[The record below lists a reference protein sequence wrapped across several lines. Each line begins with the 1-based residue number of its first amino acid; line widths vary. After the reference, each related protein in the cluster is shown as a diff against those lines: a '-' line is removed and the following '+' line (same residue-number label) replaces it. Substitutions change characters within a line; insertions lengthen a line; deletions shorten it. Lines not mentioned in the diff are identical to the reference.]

1 MITGIRRFIADRRSP
16 QVAPSPA
23 LWRLGIVDW
32 IGKHPVL
39 ERRRTQF
46 GTWWGNRTPR
56 ERRLLIAL
64 GSTLALVLLVA
75 AIYRPLAATR
85 ARATADIQTYE
96 VLAAQLR
103 IAGPELAR
111 LRAIDRS
118 ASPATVTS
126 SASSFG
132 LALSSIQP
140 EEGFIR
146 VSVQEA
152 EFTKLVQ
159 WLVQLE
165 STTTLRVSQLRVDR
179 RPAPG
184 MVNAQITLRI

>member
-1 MITGIRRFIADRRSP
+1 MTINIRRFISDRRSP
-16 QVAPSPA
+16 AVAPSRA
-23 LWRLGIVDW
+23 LWRLPIVDW
-32 IGKHPVL
+32 IGKYPVL
-39 ERRRTQF
+39 ERRRTEF
-46 GTWWGNRTPR
+46 GLWWGNRTPR

-64 GSTLALVLLVA
+64 AGTAALLLVVL
-75 AIYRPLAATR
+75 AIYKPLADTR
-85 ARATADIQTYE
+85 ARAVADIHTYE

-132 LALSSIQP
+132 LTVSKLEPQP
-140 EEGFIR
+140 GFIR
-146 VSVQEA
+146 VSLQNA
-152 EFTKLVQ
+152 DFTKVIQ

-165 STTTLRVSQLRVDR
+165 TSSTLRVSQVRMDR
-179 RPAPG
+179 QNVPG
-184 MVNAQITLRI
+184 IVNAQITLKI

>member
-1 MITGIRRFIADRRSP
+1 MIVAFRRFIADRRSP
-16 QVAPSPA
+16 RVAPSPA

-32 IGKHPVL
+32 VGKYPVL
-39 ERRRTQF
+39 ERRRTEF
-46 GTWWGNRTPR
+46 GLWWGNRTPR
-56 ERRLLIAL
+56 ERRMLVAL
-64 GSTLALVLLVA
+64 ASTLALVLMIM
-75 AIYRPLAATR
+75 AIYKPLADNR
-85 ARATADIQTYE
+85 ARAIADIHTYE

-132 LALSSIQP
+132 LAISRLEPQ
-140 EEGFIR
+140 EGMIR
-146 VSVQEA
+146 VSLQEA
-152 EFTKLVQ
+152 DFAKVIQ

-165 STTTLRVSQLRVDR
+165 TATTLRVSQVRMDR
-179 RPAPG
+179 GRGPG
-184 MVNAQITLRI
+184 FVNAQITLKI

>member
-1 MITGIRRFIADRRSP
+1 MINIRRFISDRRSP
-16 QVAPSPA
+16 KVAPSPA

-32 IGKHPVL
+32 VGRYPVL
-39 ERRRTQF
+39 ERRRTEF
-46 GTWWGNRTPR
+46 GLWWGNRTPR

-64 GSTLALVLLVA
+64 ASTATLVLLIM
-75 AIYRPLAATR
+75 AIYKPLADTR
-85 ARATADIQTYE
+85 SRAMADIHTYE

-118 ASPATVTS
+118 ASPATVAS

-132 LALSSIQP
+132 LTLSRIEPQ
-140 EEGFIR
+140 EGFIR
-146 VSVQEA
+146 VSLQDA
-152 EFTKLVQ
+152 DFTKVVQ

-165 STTTLRVSQLRVDR
+165 STSTLRVSQVRMDR
-179 RPAPG
+179 RPTPG
-184 MVNAQITLRI
+184 FINAQITLKI

>member
-1 MITGIRRFIADRRSP
+1 MTINIRRFISDRRSP
-16 QVAPSPA
+16 EVAPSRA
-23 LWRLGIVDW
+23 LSRLPIVDW
-32 IGKHPVL
+32 IGKYPAL
-39 ERRRTQF
+39 ERRRTEF
-46 GTWWGNRTPR
+46 GLWWGNRTPR

-64 GSTLALVLLVA
+64 AGTAALLLVVL
-75 AIYRPLAATR
+75 AIYKPLADTR
-85 ARATADIQTYE
+85 ARAVADIHTYE

-132 LALSSIQP
+132 LTVSKLEPQP
-140 EEGFIR
+140 GFIR
-146 VSVQEA
+146 VSLQNA
-152 EFTKLVQ
+152 DFTKVIQ

-165 STTTLRVSQLRVDR
+165 TSSTLRVSQVRMDR
-179 RPAPG
+179 QNVPG
-184 MVNAQITLRI
+184 IVNAQITLKI